1 MRGREY
7 SCTDLR
13 ANNELSRNSFLIG
26 KGDALQ
32 PPSVPGSGLAVDD
45 DISSSQH
52 CAALATQP
60 CRAECWLTW
69 SHLYRQ
75 YRSSACDDQ

>member
-32 PPSVPGSGLAVDD
+32 PPSVPGSGLAVMTTYPHHN
-45 DISSSQH
+45 IARLLLTLPS
-52 CAALATQP
+52 
-60 CRAECWLTW
+60 RAQCWPTW
-69 SHLYRQ
+69 SHLFRQ
-75 YRSSACDDQ
+75 FSLSACDDQ